1 MKRSI
6 AIAALSLSSA
16 LSVHA
21 QSSVTIYGLLEQ
33 SVGKYTGL
41 SSINPTLNLNLLGS
55 PGIWTLKSSTS
66 SRLGFRGT
74 EDLGGGTKAFFLIE
88 HRLAPDTGATQF
100 GQTGFFGGQSF
111 VGLGGTWGDVR
122 LGHMFVPGHVIATLG
137 DPYGLDYNIAGGYG
151 FVKGGSVISYGGNAI
166 DYRTPNLG
174 GLVVEA
180 QVALGE
186 GGAAAGSIQPNR
198 NVGVSLN
205 YTEGKVYI
213 GAAYNDLRTG
223 TANQNRFT
231 IVNGSYDF
239 GVVKPF
245 LAFGVARNTSLE
257 DSKSYLIGL
266 TAPIGSGRLKA
277 LYGNLNPAGA
287 NNTTKKF
294 GIGYEYFLS
303 KRTSLHADVA
313 TATTGSLSR
322 AKGAEGG
329 IKHVF

>member
-151 FVKGGSVISYGGNAI
+151 FVKGGSIVSYGGNAI

-186 GGAAAGSIQPNR
+186 EISVLRRYLEIQRARFPDR
-198 NVGVSLN
+198 MS
-205 YTEGKVYI
+205 
-213 GAAYNDLRTG
+213 
-223 TANQNRFT
+223 FT
-231 IVNGSYDF
+231 IDASAESERGLVPTLLLQPLAEM
-239 GVVKPF
+239 VVKCAMVPSHLRIIASSGERA
-245 LAFGVARNTSLE
+245 LA
-257 DSKSYLIGL
+257 
-266 TAPIGSGRLKA
+266 
-277 LYGNLNPAGA
+277 
-287 NNTTKKF
+287 
-294 GIGYEYFLS
+294 
-303 KRTSLHADVA
+303 RTLAS
-313 TATTGSLSR
+313 
-322 AKGAEGG
+322 
-329 IKHVF
+329 